1 MNDSAW
7 RLLGLEPTRDTS
19 AIRRA
24 YARRLKLTR
33 PDEDAEGFQA
43 LLAARERALAEAR
56 RPLPEAWQEV
66 EDDPCDAEQGP
77 ADETPG
83 DPAGAAQKP
92 RPANEPDGGTEV
104 TAERAA
110 EAGSKAPPGDVLPP
124 AVPLVRD
131 LDGPAA
137 PMPEVPALLVR
148 DLDPPPAP
156 PDPVPGAPTPLVIDI
171 APLEAGPAEW
181 EEARALEADLPP
193 FLRDGAD
200 SLTAWLARARR
211 LPAGPRALAEAA
223 LLRALF
229 GLWRG
234 PDGRITAKRVEAT
247 RPAILRAAPVFGWPR
262 EDAVL
267 ATRFDARDAA
277 LATQILRDTFPPEP
291 GDPAV
296 VAVPVFPRG
305 RLPLQAGD
313 ARAFLESAP
322 HALKAYE
329 AMRRQAPPPRRLSV
343 YGLIAPHVWA
353 VAHRRW
359 GVTLAALAGL
369 WLSFLLS
376 DTAVEASGTRAVAL
390 GVLALLLWAGTAA
403 ATAFRADRIQIA
415 AAARAARRAGRKG
428 VYAPV
433 ERATR
438 LRAAG
443 ARLSGWG
450 WLALVWGGSIVFIG
464 PYFGLAAMISAALK
478 R

>member
-1 MNDSAW
+1 MTDSAG
-7 RLLGLEPTRDTS
+7 RLLGLEPTRDAS

-56 RPLPEAWQEV
+56 RPLPEAWQER
-66 EDDPCDAEQGP
+66 EADDPRDA
-77 ADETPG
+77 
-83 DPAGAAQKP
+83 PAGAM
-92 RPANEPDGGTEV
+92 
-104 TAERAA
+104 
-110 EAGSKAPPGDVLPP
+110 EAGAAGPGGAGVILETGSPDPGPASAADSMPP

-131 LDGPAA
+131 PDGPAA

-148 DLDPPPAP
+148 DLDPLPAP
-156 PDPVPGAPTPLVIDI
+156 PDPGPGTPTPLVIDI

-181 EEARALEADLPP
+181 REARALEADLPP

-234 PDGRITAKRVEAT
+234 PDGRITAKRVEPT

-262 EDAVL
+262 EDAVI
-267 ATRFDARDAA
+267 AARFDPRDAA
-277 LATQILRDTFPPEP
+277 LATQILRDAIPPEA

-329 AMRRQAPPPRRLSV
+329 AMRRQAPAPRRLSV
-343 YGLIAPHVWA
+343 YALLAPRVWA

-359 GVTLAALAGL
+359 GVALAALSAL

-376 DTAVEASGTRAVAL
+376 DTAVEASGTRAIAL

-403 ATAFRADRIQIA
+403 ATAFGADRIQIA

-433 ERATR
+433 ERAAR
-438 LRAAG
+438 LRKAG
-443 ARLSGWG
+443 ARMGGWG
-450 WLALVWGGSIVFIG
+450 WLALVWGGAIAFIG
-464 PYFGLAAMISAALK
+464 PYFGLAAMIFTALG

>member
-1 MNDSAW
+1 MTDSAW
-7 RLLGLEPTRDTS
+7 RLLGLEPTRDAS

-56 RPLPEAWQEV
+56 RPLPEAGPESEEDEPAGEAV
-66 EDDPCDAEQGP
+66 EEAE
-77 ADETPG
+77 
-83 DPAGAAQKP
+83 AGAAGP
-92 RPANEPDGGTEV
+92 GGGAGVVESGSPDPGQASAGGPV
-104 TAERAA
+104 
-110 EAGSKAPPGDVLPP
+110 PPPP
-124 AVPLVRD
+124 LLRD
-131 LDGPAA
+131 LDVPAPASA
-137 PMPEVPALLVR
+137 PDVPALLVR
-148 DLDPPPAP
+148 DLDPPPVPTDPAP
-156 PDPVPGAPTPLVIDI
+156 GTPTPLVIDI

-181 EEARALEADLPP
+181 QEARALESDLPP

-200 SLTAWLARARR
+200 SLTEWLARARR
-211 LPAGPRALAEAA
+211 LPAAPRALAEAA

-229 GLWRG
+229 GLWRS
-234 PDGRITAKRVEAT
+234 PDGRMTAKRIEAT
-247 RPAILRAAPVFGWPR
+247 RPAILQAAPVFGWPR

-267 ATRFDARDAA
+267 AARFDPRDAA
-277 LATQILRDTFPPEP
+277 VAAQILRDVIPPEP

-296 VAVPVFPRG
+296 VAVPVLFRG
-305 RLPLQAGD
+305 RLPLQAVD

-343 YGLIAPHVWA
+343 YALLAPHVWA

-359 GVTLAALAGL
+359 GVALAALAGL

-376 DTAVEASGTRAVAL
+376 GTAMEESGNKAIAC

-428 VYAPV
+428 VYAPT

-438 LRAAG
+438 LRKAG
-443 ARLSGWG
+443 GRMSGWG
-450 WLALVWGGSIVFIG
+450 WLVLLWGGAIAFIG
-464 PYFGLAAMISAALK
+464 PYFALIAMIGTALGG
-478 R
+478 